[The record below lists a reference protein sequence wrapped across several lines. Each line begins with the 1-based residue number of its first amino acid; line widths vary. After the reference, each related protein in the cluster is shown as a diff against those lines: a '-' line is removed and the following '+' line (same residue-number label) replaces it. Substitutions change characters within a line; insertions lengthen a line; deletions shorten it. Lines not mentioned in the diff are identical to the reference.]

1 MIPANTPN
9 ARLLRIATAT
19 TAAYANPRIQGVTE
33 GSGITAYDRADD
45 PGSDRKPARFWRVR
59 DLRRLRLQ
67 ANRFRAG
74 QGGPGSVTRHGRTGT
89 LLAVRLV
96 PSFALAGAIA
106 LSACTD
112 GGSGP
117 GTDEGGVDDSADAL
131 RLGRVHVVLASS
143 SDADRDGEVEVTARF
158 ALVRGLDE
166 EFVRARADM
175 PDLPEDVLSPGQCAS
190 ESSLW
195 PPELRDDDVA
205 DLDRELQLID
215 AGELAVQLGDV
226 QLDVPLSLVP
236 DLLPYMSGVEYV
248 YFAEEM
254 PLDDMI
260 DRQDA
265 TVSVAAAGGLT
276 EDLPAF
282 SVDGTVPAA
291 VGLSFTADDLASIDQ
306 GALVLRWNGSSD
318 ADAELALRLTP
329 TLRGEPLGDDVVC
342 LVSDRG
348 QTRLDL
354 AELRTLG
361 FAPEADGVH
370 VEASRTTATLFDVG
384 AFAGSELLV
393 ERRDAADLPLR

>member
-1 MIPANTPN
+1 M
-9 ARLLRIATAT
+9 
-19 TAAYANPRIQGVTE
+19 
-33 GSGITAYDRADD
+33 
-45 PGSDRKPARFWRVR
+45 
-59 DLRRLRLQ
+59 
-67 ANRFRAG
+67 
-74 QGGPGSVTRHGRTGT
+74 
-89 LLAVRLV
+89 RLV